1 MTDKQ
6 RLTELEA
13 WLPQFFTEYHIY
25 HNGKSSLPAAKAFSW
40 LTCQS
45 LEEWFCAI
53 EEPLKISRLAAFQC
67 DPWDVAGLGRD
78 EVRNSSVLAW
88 LLNPKGSHGLGNAAL
103 TGLLVRLNQHFCG
116 NFPTNYG
123 SFCSVCTESNPDGE
137 LTNRVDIEIDSENFY
152 LIIEVKINALERDK
166 QLEDYGNLAQ
176 KKAYGR
182 PWALVF
188 LTPSGNWPDTA
199 GVHESKV
206 LPISWQKI
214 SHFLGKALN
223 SVFLLHSDIKGPSRI
238 MTEQLVR
245 RFIKRI
251 HSY

>member
-25 HNGKSSLPAAKAFSW
+25 HSGKSTLPVAKAFSW

-88 LLNPKGSHGLGNAAL
+88 LLNPNGSHGLGDAAL
-103 TGLLVRLNQHFCG
+103 KGLLVRLNQHFCG
-116 NFPTNYG
+116 DFPTNYG
-123 SFCSVCTESNPDGE
+123 SYCSVCTESNPDGE

-166 QLEDYGNLAQ
+166 QLEDYGDLAQ
-176 KKAYGR
+176 NKAYGR

-188 LTPSGNWPDTA
+188 LTLNGIPSKTA
-199 GVHESKV
+199 GKYDSKV
-206 LPISWQKI
+206 LPISWKKL
-214 SHFLGKALN
+214 SHVIGKSLG
-223 SVFLLHSDIKGPSRI
+223 SGFLLHDKIKGQSRV
-238 MTEQLVR
+238 MTEQLVM
-245 RFIKRI
+245 RFIKRM